1 MSRFVALLV
10 LLAGP
15 MVALAQPTGLL
26 LRGVVA
32 SEALVRIAEAAGAN
46 VVFDPALPGL
56 DRRVWCGETSAIDTE
71 ALLRCVTEAAGLDFV
86 RRSSGTYVV
95 TRATVEALPTGGLV
109 GAVVDAET
117 RAPLP
122 LAHIQLV
129 SGGMSNAMAS
139 DGAAGN
145 GTLTNGTTTD
155 GTGAFAVDG
164 LVPGR
169 YRMGVSYVGY
179 EDARVEVVVP
189 PGGAARARVVLQP
202 VAVQSGAVVV
212 EGIQAPL
219 PSAVLGVAGTMS
231 AEGSSVAEVEVGMGL
246 AAQAPRSTS
255 DAIASS
261 VGVLGLT
268 SRSVLDGLSIQGGDD
283 GEHPLRL
290 DGAVV
295 YEPVALGTLVGALSP
310 LAIGQ
315 VTVRKAGYGVEHGST
330 LAGVVEAE
338 HATAGPP
345 AGQAFA
351 VTVEGDPV
359 AVGAQ
364 ARHRAA
370 LGQGREA
377 VTTLALRQ
385 STWSLWRP
393 PALGTTLDRWN
404 VLDPVLSTQFLDT
417 SALSFDSSTRGSAV
431 DFADLHAANRLTLGP
446 LQTLRASVY
455 HGRSRVD
462 TDLLAIEAIERPG
475 TSSVALSRDRYA
487 WRNTAASLRYDAV
500 VSPRWSIRA
509 RLAAHRHTLDQR
521 YDAVTG
527 LITQADEPDLD
538 DVATQL
544 NRVLLGL
551 PDVGNANRIGEATL
565 SGEAEVRL
573 APGYAVRFGAEV
585 TGGWH
590 RLELSSGEAAALR
603 DLDATSRHGRVAT
616 YASGHRLLNGRWT
629 VEPGV
634 RLTVL
639 TGSGRVVAEPRASL
653 RYDALPDDRLGGLPL
668 RGVAARLAA
677 GVYRQFVSRYEL
689 ATFGPSALVPEIAL
703 WVPTPDDLAPPVAL
717 HLAGELLWQRAGWTV
732 RAEGYAKAT
741 PHLYALDFP
750 VVFDGEG
757 VPLTETAAILREGE
771 GRAAGVGLRI
781 ERQQPRWAAQGG
793 LALSVAEQRIPER
806 FGGRWVAV
814 PWEEPL
820 RADLA
825 LDVAL
830 WGTRTGEGL
839 VARTRGLVV
848 AGRSWAFRRAYYD
861 LLPTFS
867 GRMAAGGVDLSRP
880 DEDILPA
887 LLTVDAGL
895 AYTARIRGARV
906 EVAAEVANV
915 LGRRNVLDT
924 SVVLGR
930 MARGSATSVRT
941 YPGVQPSLR
950 VRLTF

>member
-1 MSRFVALLV
+1 MFRFVALLA

-15 MVALAQPTGLL
+15 MMALAQPTGLL

-32 SEALVRIAEAAGAN
+32 SEALVRIAEAGRAN

-56 DRRVWCGETSAIDTE
+56 DQRVWCGETSAVDTE

-95 TRATVEALPTGGLV
+95 TRAAVEPLPTGGLV

-122 LAHIQLV
+122 LAHIQLF

-139 DGAAGN
+139 DGAAAN
-145 GTLTNGTTTD
+145 GTLTNGTATD

-189 PGGAARARVVLQP
+189 PGGAARTRVALRP
-202 VAVQSGAVVV
+202 VAVQSGAAVVD
-212 EGIQAPL
+212 GIQAPL
-219 PSAVLGVAGTMS
+219 PSAVLGVARMAASTAG
-231 AEGSSVAEVEVGMGL
+231 EVAEVEVGPGL
-246 AAQAPRSTS
+246 AAQGPRPTS

-261 VGVLGLT
+261 VGVLGLA

-290 DGAVV
+290 DGATV

-345 AGQAFA
+345 EGQAFA

-364 ARHRAA
+364 ARHRLA
-370 LGQGREA
+370 LGRGREA

-404 VLDPVLSTQFLDT
+404 VLDPVLSIQFLET
-417 SALSFDSSTRGSAV
+417 GALRFDPSTRGSTV
-431 DFADLHAANRLTLGP
+431 DFSDLHAATRVTLGP
-446 LQTLRASVY
+446 LRTLRASVY
-455 HGRSRVD
+455 HGGSRID
-462 TDLLAIEAIERPG
+462 TDLLALEETERAEV
-475 TSSVALSRDRYA
+475 SSIALSRDRYA
-487 WRNTAASLRYDAV
+487 WSNTAASLRYDAV
-500 VSPRWSIRA
+500 VSPRWSLRA

-527 LITQADEPDLD
+527 LVTRAEQPNLD
-538 DVATQL
+538 DVTEQL

-565 SGEAEVRL
+565 SGEVEVRL
-573 APGYAVRFGAEV
+573 APAYAVRFGAEV
-585 TGGWH
+585 TAGWH

-603 DLDATSRHGRVAT
+603 DLDATSRQGRVAT
-616 YASGHRLLNGRWT
+616 YASVRRLLNGRWT

-653 RYDALPDDRLGGLPL
+653 RYDALPDDRLAGLPL

-717 HLAGELLWQRAGWTV
+717 HFAGELLWQRAGWTV

-757 VPLTETAAILREGE
+757 APLTEAAAILREGE
-771 GRAAGVGLRI
+771 GRAAGIGLRL
-781 ERQQPRWAAQGG
+781 ERQRPRWAAQGG
-793 LALSVAEQRIPER
+793 LAVSVAEQRIPER
-806 FGGRWVAV
+806 FAGRWVAV

-830 WGTRTGEGL
+830 WGTRTGDGL

-861 LLPTFS
+861 LLPTFG
-867 GRMAAGGVDLSRP
+867 GREAVGDVDLSRP
-880 DEDILPA
+880 DEDVLPA
-887 LLTVDAGL
+887 LVTVDAGL
-895 AYTARIRGARV
+895 AYTVRVRGMRV
-906 EVAAEVANV
+906 EIAAEVANV

-924 SVVLGR
+924 SL
-930 MARGSATSVRT
+930 ALSDLDQGSATTVRT